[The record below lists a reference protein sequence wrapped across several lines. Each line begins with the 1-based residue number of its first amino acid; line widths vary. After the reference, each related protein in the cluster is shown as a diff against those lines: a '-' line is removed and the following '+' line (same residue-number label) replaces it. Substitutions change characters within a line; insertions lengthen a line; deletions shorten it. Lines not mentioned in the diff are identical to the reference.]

1 MKGEVIRDLWG
12 TANPPL
18 GEDHKEVEVLGMVS
32 KGQDLV
38 GWITTT
44 LD

>member
-1 MKGEVIRDLWG
+1 MEEEVIRDLWG

-18 GEDHKEVEVLGMVS
+18 GEDHKEAGVLGMVT

-38 GWITTT
+38 GWNTTV